1 MGLKRAKT
9 NNKKNRNADQYNFRV
24 GTAQKKADFQSRTNK
39 LKEEKNVSAR
49 EIYEAGLRV
58 FEQGT
63 SEAQILNRR
72 NKTIAE
78 RDIFFNLFLDRNSR
92 IIAFNRQLR
101 NKSKRYNNYS
111 DDKDVLIIF
120 DDEGNELNQIQL
132 NDETIKLKK
141 EIEEKYK

>member
-1 MGLKRAKT
+1 MTRSKST
-9 NNKKNRNADQYNFRV
+9 NNNKKNRNADQYNFRV

-101 NKSKRYNNYS
+101 NKSKRYNNYC
-111 DDKDVLIIF
+111 
-120 DDEGNELNQIQL
+120 
-132 NDETIKLKK
+132 
-141 EIEEKYK
+141 

>member
-1 MGLKRAKT
+1 MGLKKT
-9 NNKKNRNADQYNFRV
+9 NKKNRNADQYNFRV
-24 GTAQKKADFQSRTNK
+24 GSAQKKADFQSRTNK

-72 NKTIAE
+72 NKTISE

-141 EIEEKYK
+141 EMEEKYK